1 MLQKRLEKFILARSL
16 GTIYLQD
23 FEGFKE
29 VLKTC
34 FHFHLNF
41 KVHEMLAFKN
51 NLKQTQNPTTMT
63 KRKILKDIL
72 YWQNIHS

>member
-41 KVHEMLAFKN
+41 KVHEMLAVKN
-51 NLKQTQNPTTMT
+51 N
-63 KRKILKDIL
+63 
-72 YWQNIHS
+72 